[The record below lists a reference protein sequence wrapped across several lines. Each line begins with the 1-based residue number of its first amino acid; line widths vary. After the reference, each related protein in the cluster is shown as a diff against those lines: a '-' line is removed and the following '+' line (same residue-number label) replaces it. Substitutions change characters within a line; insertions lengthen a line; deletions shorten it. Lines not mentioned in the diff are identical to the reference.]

1 MSDILL
7 AIDQGTTGSTAAFF
21 DRATLRLLGNSKVEF
36 PQHFPTPGW
45 VEHDGAEI
53 WESVLAAL
61 KRGWLAA
68 EAARP
73 GARLQDVAAI
83 GITNQRETVLAWNRR
98 TGELAGRALV
108 WQDRR
113 TADFCADLGRDDT
126 TRRRIHSKTGL
137 VCDPYFSASKMR
149 WIVAN
154 QPKAQEW
161 SARGELALGTIDCY
175 IIFRLTAGARFVTDH
190 TNASRTMLYNLATG
204 TYDDELVALFGV
216 PRGALPEIVP
226 SAGGLGVTRGVPGLP
241 DGIPIT
247 GCLGDQQAALCGHE
261 ADSPGEG
268 KVTYGTGA
276 FYLLNTGE
284 APVVSNE
291 GLLTSVGFSAGS
303 KRTFVLEGS
312 TFIAGAAVQFLRD
325 NFKWFDDARLSEG
338 LALSEPRDEHVLFVP
353 ALAGLGAPYWNPHAK
368 GALLGL
374 TRGTSRA
381 QITRAVLE
389 SIALQ
394 IVQLNRAMAR
404 IFPGEGRRLGVDGG
418 ATRSN
423 YLMQFQADVIRGEL
437 VRPGNLETTA
447 KGAARAA
454 RLGLAPDE
462 RTPISEEA
470 VTFRPQMPEEAAL
483 RVVDRWLDAV
493 AAIDRL
499 YGERR
504 PR

>member
-1 MSDILL
+1 MADILL
-7 AIDQGTTGSTAAFF
+7 ALDQGTTGSTAAFF
-21 DRATLRLLGNSKVEF
+21 DRSTLTILGNAKVEF

-45 VEHDGAEI
+45 VEHHGDEI
-53 WESVLAAL
+53 WASILAAL
-61 KRGWLAA
+61 KLGWEKTVLT
-68 EAARP
+68 RP
-73 GARLQDVAAI
+73 SAKPSSIAAI

-98 TGELAGRALV
+98 SGEFAGPAIV

-113 TADFCADLGRDDT
+113 TADFCATLRKDEALQRMIH
-126 TRRRIHSKTGL
+126 TRTGL

-149 WIVAN
+149 WILEH
-154 QPKAQEW
+154 QPKAREW
-161 SARGELALGTIDCY
+161 ASRGELALGTMDCY
-175 IIFRLTAGARFVTDH
+175 VIFRLTGGASFVTDH
-190 TNASRTMLYNLATG
+190 TNASRTMLYSLG
-204 TYDDELVALFGV
+204 SGGYDDELMRLFGV
-216 PRGALPEIVP
+216 PRDALPEISP
-226 SAGGLGVTRGVPGLP
+226 SAGHFGVTRGVPGIP
-241 DGIPIT
+241 DGVPIT

-261 ADSPGEG
+261 ADQPGEG

-284 APVVSNE
+284 KPVVSDG
-291 GLLTSVGFSAGS
+291 GLLTSVGFSSGT

-325 NFKWFDDARLSEG
+325 NFKWFNDATLSES

-368 GALLGL
+368 GALFGL

-394 IVQLNRAMAR
+394 IVQLNRAMTR
-404 IFPGEGRRLGVDGG
+404 LFPAPNRRLGVDGG

-423 YLMQFQADVIRGEL
+423 YLKQFQADVIRSEL
-437 VRPGNLETTA
+437 VRPSNLETTA

-462 RTPISEEA
+462 RTPIKEEMTVFRPTMDSAIADAIVARWLGAVEA
-470 VTFRPQMPEEAAL
+470 V
-483 RVVDRWLDAV
+483 
-493 AAIDRL
+493 DRL
-499 YGERR
+499 YGVDA
-504 PR
+504 

>member
-1 MSDILL
+1 MSDIVL

-21 DRATLRLLGNSKVEF
+21 ERGTLRLLGNVKVEF

-53 WESVLAAL
+53 WASVLEAL
-61 KRGWLAA
+61 GRGWERVLSRA
-68 EAARP
+68 P
-73 GARLQDVAAI
+73 GAHLHDIAAI

-98 TGELAGRALV
+98 TGELAGRAIV

-113 TADFCADLGRDDT
+113 TAQFCAELGQDAG
-126 TRRRIHSKTGL
+126 TRREIHTKTGL
-137 VCDPYFSASKMR
+137 VCDPYFSGSKIR
-149 WIVAN
+149 WILEH
-154 QPKAQEW
+154 QPRAREW
-161 SARGELALGTIDCY
+161 LTGGELAVGTIDCY
-175 IIFRLTAGARFVTDH
+175 VIFRLSGGTSFVTDH
-190 TNASRTMLYNLATG
+190 TNASRTMLYNLHTG
-204 TYDDELVALFGV
+204 DYDDALLKLFGV
-216 PRGALPEIVP
+216 PREALPAIVP
-226 SAGGLGVTRGVPGLP
+226 SAGKLGVTRGVPGLP

-247 GCLGDQQAALCGHE
+247 GCLGDQQAALCGHA
-261 ADSPGEG
+261 ADSAGEG

-284 APVVSNE
+284 KPYVSDT
-291 GLLTSVGFSAGS
+291 GLLTSVGFSDAK

-325 NFKWFDDARLSEG
+325 NFKWFDDARLSES
-338 LALSEPRDEHVLFVP
+338 LALSEPRDENVLFIP

-394 IVQLNRAMAR
+394 IVQLNRAMAQT
-404 IFPGEGRRLGVDGG
+404 FPGHVGHLGVDGG
-418 ATRSN
+418 AARSD
-423 YLMQFQADVIRGEL
+423 YLMQFQADVMRREL
-437 VRPGNLETTA
+437 VRPENLETTA

-454 RLGLAPDE
+454 RLGLAPEDCAPVVE
-462 RTPISEEA
+462 SSS
-470 VTFRPQMPEEAAL
+470 TFRPTMREGDAERIVA
-483 RVVDRWLDAV
+483 RWLAAV
-493 AAIDRL
+493 EAVDRL
-499 YGERR
+499 YGKGR
-504 PR
+504 